1 MCGILGILGPE
12 PVAPHILNGLV
23 AIQHR
28 GQDAAGIA
36 TFSSRLNLRKRFG
49 LVRDAFKDADVA
61 ELPGRLGIGHV
72 RYPTVGLGDVGDAQP
87 MFVNCPYGIAMAHN
101 GNVTNFTELSRELA
115 AHEHR
120 QINSSC
126 DVEVILNIFADG
138 LARHGDLPFLDACAE
153 AARAVYSRVKGSYS
167 VVAAVHERGLVAL
180 RDPFGIKP
188 IVYGRKDG
196 LHVVASESCV
206 LDALGAEIVR
216 DLKPGEVF
224 VLDPDGNAQS
234 RQVAPPNHHPCVF
247 EYIYFARPD
256 SLLDDISVYKTRL
269 RLGKHLAE
277 LVRARGIEPDV
288 VIPVPD
294 SARPAA
300 QAVAEELGLK
310 LREGL
315 LKNRYIGRTFIM
327 PSQAERRR
335 SVRHK
340 YSPLRLEIEGK
351 KILLVDDSIV
361 RGTTLKGLIQMIRGA
376 GAKAVYVASSCPPI
390 RHPCVYGID
399 MSVRGEFIA
408 DGRDEREIERLVG
421 ADALVYATIPGMLH
435 AASVGNPGI
444 RHFCKACMDGL
455 YPTGDVTEAT
465 LQEIESERLKS
476 HGQIERGTRAQA

>member
-28 GQDAAGIA
+28 GQDAGGIA
-36 TFSSRLNLRKRFG
+36 TFSSRLHLRKKFG
-49 LVRDAFKDADVA
+49 LVRDAFTDADVQD
-61 ELPGRLGIGHV
+61 LPGPLGIGHV
-72 RYPTVGLGDVGDAQP
+72 RYPTVGLGDVADAQP
-87 MFVNCPYGIAMAHN
+87 MFVNCPHGIAMAHN
-101 GNVTNFTELSRELA
+101 GNVTNFSALCKDLE

-126 DVEVILNIFADG
+126 DVEVILNVFADG
-138 LARHGDLPFLDACAE
+138 LARAQGLPFFEACAE
-153 AARAVYSRVKGSYS
+153 AARAVYARVKGSYS
-167 VVAAVHERGLVAL
+167 VVAAVHQRGLVAL

-188 IVYGRKDG
+188 IIYGRKG
-196 LHVVASESCV
+196 NLHVVASESCV
-206 LDALGAEIVR
+206 LDAIGAEIVR

-224 VLDPDGNAQS
+224 VVDLDGNVQS

-269 RLGKHLAE
+269 RLGKHLAD
-277 LVRARGIEPDV
+277 LVRARGLEPDV

-300 QAVAEELGLK
+300 QAVAEELGVK

-340 YSPLRLEIEGK
+340 YSPMRLEIEGK
-351 KILLVDDSIV
+351 KVLIVDDSIV
-361 RGTTLKGLIQMIRGA
+361 RGTTLKGLIQMVRDA
-376 GAKAVYVASSCPPI
+376 GAKEVYVASSCPPI

-399 MSVRGEFIA
+399 MSVRGEFVA
-408 DGRDEREIERLVG
+408 DGREEKEIERLVG

-444 RHFCKACMDGL
+444 RNFCKACMDGH
-455 YPTGDVTEAT
+455 YPTGDVTEGT

-476 HGQIERGTRAQA
+476 HTEIERASS